1 MKQKLWHQ
9 DNSPLI
15 LHDKYVAEVE
25 YEEDGLL
32 KFKTEEEE
40 LKKLAE
46 EDRLSGDQDALRF
59 TAFKLIEKNMKH
71 QNLNLAR
78 ITILSDK
85 AATSLGRLVI
95 IGYVIAA
102 LLAVLILLNF

>member
-32 KFKTEEEE
+32 KFKTEEE

-59 TAFKLIEKNMKH
+59 TAFKLIEKKMKH

-95 IGYVIAA
+95 IGYVITAF
-102 LLAVLILLNF
+102 LAVLILLNF